1 MNMKPRVNNNS
12 RMCFHEI
19 MEGDDIIKKIDKIQ
33 YFAQQCRLDVFEM
46 IHRRGNGHWGGSA
59 SSAEII
65 ATLYCHIMNVNPN
78 NPSQSDRDRLILSK
92 GHAAPMLYTLLA
104 HRGFFPLTEL
114 STFRALN
121 SRLQGHPCMK
131 KTPGVDLSTGPLGHG
146 ISVGVGM
153 ALGAKLQKRK
163 NFTFVLI
170 GEGCLNEGQS
180 WEGIMSAAK
189 FKPPRF
195 VIMVDYNK
203 VQLDGA
209 TDEVMPLDPLA
220 DKFRAFNLKV
230 ADRTFDGHLVSDI
243 ISSWE
248 WIKQN
253 QEQPCVVIYR
263 THKGKGVTFME
274 DNHKWHGS
282 TIDDESYLKGK
293 EELMTTLEK
302 LSYE

>member
-1 MNMKPRVNNNS
+1 MKPRVNNNS